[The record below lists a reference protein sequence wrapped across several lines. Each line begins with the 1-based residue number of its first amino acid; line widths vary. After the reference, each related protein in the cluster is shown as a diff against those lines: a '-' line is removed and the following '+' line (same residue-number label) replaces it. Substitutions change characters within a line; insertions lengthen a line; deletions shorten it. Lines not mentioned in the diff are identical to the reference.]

1 MFTNEIFNI
10 SAAMQLSDGRMLFG
24 HSGGFTSFDPGAFL
38 NEAVPENVRITGIRL
53 FDEYLNVDSI
63 LSNKKGMVLNY
74 SQNFLTIEFSN
85 MSLVST
91 YHTLYYY
98 KLEGVDK
105 DWISTN
111 GQPQATYT
119 YLPGGEYTFK
129 VKSVTRSGIASDITR
144 DPCGS

>member
-1 MFTNEIFNI
+1 
-10 SAAMQLSDGRMLFG
+10 
-24 HSGGFTSFDPGAFL
+24 
-38 NEAVPENVRITGIRL
+38 
-53 FDEYLNVDSI
+53 
-63 LSNKKGMVLNY
+63 
-74 SQNFLTIEFSN
+74 
-85 MSLVST
+85 MSLVSR

-129 VKSVTRSGIASDITR
+129 VKSGTRSGIASDKITSFKIKIIPPVWKQWWFYLLATVIVSALVYFFFR
-144 DPCGS
+144 IHYKRKIEAEKSAYPHRKRFT